1 MSRRQL
7 PPKPVEPEIRN
18 PNGHELT
25 IVSERLPGKRPTD
38 YDVELS
44 DGDSYYTRFYRCLTC
59 GQERNRPEHF
69 REPCENPEPSTP
81 LSDGGYSV
89 DDARTRR
96 ALTENMVVRFS
107 DIGPVY
113 HVQSESGNSYE
124 VDIERVQCSCPD
136 WLYRGESLGQQGCK
150 HLRRTNL
157 EIAAGL
163 VPQPN
168 GRFRSP
174 GSTEPSA

>member
-1 MSRRQL
+1 MSRRRL
-7 PPKPVEPEIRN
+7 PPEPAQREISN

-25 IVSERLPGKRPTD
+25 LVSERIPGKRPTE
-38 YDVELS
+38 YDIDLS
-44 DGDSYYTRFYRCLTC
+44 EGNSYYSRFYRCLTC

-69 REPCENPEPSTP
+69 REPCDAAEPSTP
-81 LSDGGYSV
+81 LSDGGYSI

-96 ALTENMVVRFS
+96 ALTENMEVRFAEV
-107 DIGPVY
+107 GPVY
-113 HVQSESGNSYE
+113 DVRSASGNSYE
-124 VDIERVQCSCPD
+124 VDIEQARCSCPD
-136 WLYRGESLGQQGCK
+136 WQHRGETLGRQGCK

-168 GRFRSP
+168 GRFRR
-174 GSTEPSA
+174 